1 MTEEIE
7 PHIYKKFEILQKLG
21 KGAYGIVW
29 KAVERKTKQVVAVKK
44 VFDAFHNDTDA
55 QRTFREVMILQE
67 LDHENMIK
75 LYNVIK
81 AENNKDLYLIFEYM
95 ETDLHAV
102 IRAGI
107 LEEIHKVY
115 IVYQILKSLLYLHT
129 GGIIHRDLKP
139 SNVLINS
146 ECLVKIADF
155 GLARS
160 IQSYDDETA
169 PIMTEY
175 VATRWYRAPEIV
187 LGSTQYSKA
196 VDMWSVGCILGE
208 LIVGKAIFP
217 GKSTIN
223 QIELILDLLGK
234 PKPDDLEAIGGAN
247 DWNIINSINTKQKYT
262 YTSFFRG
269 ASKHAIDFLK
279 RCLEF
284 NPKKR
289 ISVEEAL
296 KHPFVEQFHSPKDEK
311 VCAHL
316 IEIPIS
322 DQKKLSIKEY
332 REALYADILKKK
344 KEQRKKWQMAYLKQL
359 GIKVTEEDRV
369 ESNFMNIMKEQGK
382 KPSEMSEK
390 TDPRSREELKKE
402 ELRREEL
409 RREEQKREEY
419 KKELMRKEEA
429 LGGSKLQGG
438 PAQPKVYKYEELMG
452 KGQDPS
458 KYMKPKP
465 STTGGVPSKSGPSSN
480 LQGYDYY
487 NGLAKNKI
495 NTNT

>member
-1 MTEEIE
+1 M
-7 PHIYKKFEILQKLG
+7 
-21 KGAYGIVW
+21 
-29 KAVERKTKQVVAVKK
+29 
-44 VFDAFHNDTDA
+44 
-55 QRTFREVMILQE
+55 
-67 LDHENMIK
+67 
-75 LYNVIK
+75 
-81 AENNKDLYLIFEYM
+81 
-95 ETDLHAV
+95 
-102 IRAGI
+102 
-107 LEEIHKVY
+107 
-115 IVYQILKSLLYLHT
+115 LYLHT
-129 GGIIHRDLKP
+129 AEIIHRDLKP

-160 IQSYDDETA
+160 VLPYDDATA

-187 LGSTQYSKA
+187 LGSSQYSKA

-234 PKPDDLEAIGGAN
+234 PKPEDLEDIGGVN
-247 DWNIINSINTKQKYT
+247 DWNIINSINARQKYT
-262 YTSFFRG
+262 FSTYFKG

-279 RCLEF
+279 KCLEF

-311 VCAHL
+311 RSNKI

-322 DQKKLSIKEY
+322 DQKKLTIREY

-359 GIKVTEEDRV
+359 GINVADEH
-369 ESNFMNIMKEQGK
+369 G
-382 KPSEMSEK
+382 
-390 TDPRSREELKKE
+390 
-402 ELRREEL
+402 
-409 RREEQKREEY
+409 
-419 KKELMRKEEA
+419 
-429 LGGSKLQGG
+429 QGG
-438 PAQPKVYKYEELMG
+438 PQEIAYSPINEASRGVNNPERSIAASQTRPKDDVPQKKESATTTKTTTGVKSSSKIDDSPSPQESLQSKYSKPVTKPSSG
-452 KGQDPS
+452 ANPAGPS
-458 KYMKPKP
+458 KPGA
-465 STTGGVPSKSGPSSN
+465 TGSSN
-480 LQGYDYY
+480 MQYVDYM
-487 NGLAKNKI
+487 NGLFKNRS
-495 NTNT
+495 